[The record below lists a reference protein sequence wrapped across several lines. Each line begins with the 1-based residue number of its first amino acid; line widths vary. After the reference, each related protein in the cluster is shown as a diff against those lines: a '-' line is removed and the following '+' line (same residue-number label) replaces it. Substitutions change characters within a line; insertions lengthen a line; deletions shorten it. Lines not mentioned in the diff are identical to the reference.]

1 MEEKGASTDPLEN
14 LRKLLVDFKGEL
26 NIINERIDIDL
37 QVKYF
42 ELSQKYR
49 NKELPLP
56 EGELKA
62 EMLDDESIDEEAKKH
77 LLVQLAHTK
86 DVKSFRVIEKFVSQK
101 HPALYQWSL
110 LALQEAQMYIQSDLL
125 EQPQI
130 FLCTGLGGRDKKLRY
145 FIAFFNRDKLDFT
158 DWQQKTIK
166 NEVELGLP
174 TYDAE
179 LEDMQFE
186 AFLVKLTI
194 LMPIINPIHHF
205 MRDVITKI
213 NIFGNF
219 VDDNCI
225 VTNVRILSFD
235 EILEVANKKE
245 DITDKL

>member
-56 EGELKA
+56 EGELNV
-62 EMLDDESIDEEAKKH
+62 EMLDDEGVDDEPKKH
-77 LLVQLAHTK
+77 LLLQLAHTK

-101 HPALYQWSL
+101 HPSLYHWAL

-145 FIAFFNRDKLDFT
+145 FIAFFNRDRLDFN

-174 TYDAE
+174 TYEAE

-205 MRDVITKI
+205 MRDVISKI

-225 VTNVRILSFD
+225 VTNVRILSFE

>member
-14 LRKLLVDFKGEL
+14 LRKLLVDFKGEV

-49 NKELPLP
+49 NKELPMP
-56 EGELKA
+56 EGELNA
-62 EMLDDESIDEEAKKH
+62 ELLDDENIDDETKKQ
-77 LLVQLAHTK
+77 LLLQLAQTK
-86 DVKSFRVIEKFVSQK
+86 DVKAFRAIEKFVSHK
-101 HPALYQWSL
+101 HVTLYQWSL

-145 FIAFFNRDKLDFT
+145 FIAFFNRDRLDFT

-166 NEVELGLP
+166 NEVELSLP
-174 TYDAE
+174 VFEAE

-186 AFLVKLTI
+186 GFLVKITLLI
-194 LMPIINPIHHF
+194 PIVSPIHHF
-205 MRDVITKI
+205 MRDVINKI

-225 VTNVRILSFD
+225 VTNVRILTFD
-235 EILEVANKKE
+235 EILEVAAKKN